1 MPQLEFNKKMMTYS
15 LELELCGIALQVQAA
30 SYWFS
35 WQAENGHGEPIID
48 RARAYS

>member
-1 MPQLEFNKKMMTYS
+1 MPQLELHKKMMTYS

-35 WQAENGHGEPIID
+35 CQAENVHGEPIID